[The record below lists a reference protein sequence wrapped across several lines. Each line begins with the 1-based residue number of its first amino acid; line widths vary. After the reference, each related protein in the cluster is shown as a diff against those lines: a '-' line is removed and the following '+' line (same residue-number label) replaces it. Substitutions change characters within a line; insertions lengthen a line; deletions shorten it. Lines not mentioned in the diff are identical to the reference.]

1 MQMFKKYSEILVIA
15 LLSALLTGLIV
26 LFLFNLRSPEG
37 DKSQLQIS
45 VENSSNR
52 WNDLFYKPQ
61 NPRPPSA
68 DVIVLAIDEPS
79 LIEVGRWPWS
89 RNTINSITKQLLS
102 YNIKTLS
109 YDIFFSEKENKIS
122 DDAFA
127 RTVEKNADK
136 LIFGTYSQS
145 KLLKVRPYQDFCLT
159 QAFLYTGGDSLVKV
173 NPFFAVIDEANEY
186 EEYPFN
192 KLFHPIFRAIAAEAE
207 RDFLDAHDSK
217 NVSSLTNYQLNT
229 LAYYKKQSVYDY
241 CADWLTPQDRYK
253 WEFNPS
259 LKKLYYSIFKAK
271 TDDEL
276 TNSIASFIKNNIYI
290 PIPQYVMWL
299 QNIDI
304 IQNAARYTASL
315 VAHPDHD
322 GVVRGYPL
330 VLRTGNQLGTSYIPS
345 LALQA
350 YLAATGYQSQIH
362 IAKSKGKKKVT
373 ATEIFDVSS
382 GDSNLFMNNIPVDE
396 EARLQIDFYGKKNA
410 ITYVSAKELLNDSD
424 KIEYFVRNDFSSDQ
438 FALQKKSAKKDEFL
452 RGKNVILGATAVGI
466 YDIKTTPNDINYPG
480 PEIHATV
487 LSNLIQQDFLQF
499 DPDEKV
505 FVPVLFFIFVFYNL
519 IILIKTGARFGVF
532 YFAFTFLAIIVYQY
546 TKFESGI
553 IYASSMLF
561 AVLYSTAYF
570 LTFIYKYF
578 FQARRSNAI
587 KRAFSKYVS
596 KDVVEEIL
604 KNESAIELR
613 GQKLHMSVFF
623 SDIRGFTSFS
633 ENMDPVEVSELL
645 NLYFT
650 PMSAIINAHQGT
662 IDKYIGDA
670 IMAMFGAPINYKD
683 HAAQACSAAL
693 GCVEALNKIN
703 DDFSKRNWPLIRAGI
718 GINSGYMNAGNIGS
732 ETIQNYTVIGD
743 AVNLASRIQGLN
755 KEYGTHIL
763 ITEYTYELVKDRF
776 NCREVDRVGVRGRNE
791 PIRIYELLSLK
802 TKQ

>member
-1 MQMFKKYSEILVIA
+1 MFKKYNEILVIA
-15 LLSALLTGLIV
+15 FLSALLTGLIV

-37 DKSQLQIS
+37 EKSQLQIS

-52 WNDLFYKPQ
+52 WNDLFYKSQ
-61 NPRPPSA
+61 NPRLPSA

-89 RNTINSITKQLLS
+89 RNTINNITKRLLS

-109 YDIFFSEKENKIS
+109 FDIFFSEKENEIS
-122 DDAFA
+122 DDSFA
-127 RTVEKNADK
+127 HTVAKNADK

-145 KLLKVRPYQDFCLT
+145 KLLKVKPYQDFCLT

-173 NPFFAVIDEANEY
+173 NPFFAVIDETNKY

-192 KLFHPIFRAIAAEAE
+192 KLFQPIFNSITTEAE
-207 RDFLDAHDSK
+207 SDFLAEHDIK
-217 NVSSLTNYQLNT
+217 RVKDLTNYQLNT

-241 CADWLTPQDRYK
+241 CVDWLTPDDRYK
-253 WEFNPS
+253 WEFNPP
-259 LKKLYYSIFKAK
+259 LKKLYYSLFKANN
-271 TDDEL
+271 DDEL
-276 TNSIASFIKNNIYI
+276 RKEIAEFKKENIYI

-299 QNIDI
+299 QNISE

-350 YLAATGYQSQIH
+350 YLAATGFQTQFH
-362 IAKSKGKKKVT
+362 IEIEKGKKKVT
-373 ATEIFDVSS
+373 SAEIFDVAR
-382 GDSNLFMNNIPVDE
+382 GDSNIFMARIPVDG
-396 EARLQIDFYGKKNA
+396 EAKLQIDYYGKKNA

-424 KIEYFVRNDFSSDQ
+424 RIEYFVREDFNSDQ
-438 FALQKKSAKKDEFL
+438 FALQKKSAVKADFL
-452 RGKNVILGATAVGI
+452 LGKNIILGATAVGI

-487 LSNLIQQDFLQF
+487 LSNLLQQDFLQF
-499 DPDEKV
+499 ANNERIL
-505 FVPVLFFIFVFYNL
+505 VPVIFFLFVFYNL
-519 IILIKTGARFGVF
+519 VILIKTGARFGVF
-532 YFAFTFLAIIVYQY
+532 YFAFTFLAIIAYQY
-546 TKFESGI
+546 TKFESGVV
-553 IYASSMLF
+553 YASSMLF
-561 AVLYSTAYF
+561 AVLYSIAYF

-604 KNESAIELR
+604 KNEDAIELR

-633 ENMDPVEVSELL
+633 ENMDPVEVSKLL

-650 PMSAIINAHQGT
+650 PMSAIINEHQGT

-670 IMAMFGAPINYKD
+670 IMAMFGAPINYKE
-683 HAAQACSAAL
+683 HAAQACAAAL

-703 DDFSKRNWPLIRAGI
+703 DDFSKRNWPLIKAGI

-763 ITEYTYELVKDRF
+763 ITEYTYELVKNQF

-791 PIRIYELLSLK
+791 PIRIYELISLK